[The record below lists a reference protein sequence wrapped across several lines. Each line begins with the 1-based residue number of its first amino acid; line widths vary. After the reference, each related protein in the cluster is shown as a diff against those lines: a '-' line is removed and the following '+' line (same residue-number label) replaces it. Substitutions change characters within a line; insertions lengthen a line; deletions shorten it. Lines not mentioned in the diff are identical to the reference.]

1 MRLIF
6 TIFFI
11 TISLFSQDIRIFNI
25 DNSNYP
31 LMKGN
36 IVLLNANGS
45 LVYSPNIA
53 SVKLFENGTQMNV
66 LNITCDINSK
76 KDKISAVLSVDLSLS
91 MNGQPFAL
99 AKAGAKAL
107 VSIMDSST
115 DEVAITG
122 FSDFALMINDF
133 TNNKNFLNTSI
144 DEMFLI
150 GGTNFNEAFLN
161 RRDGSISIASRAQHK
176 PIIIILTDGFA
187 NGRTQEVIDKAKEI
201 GAVIYSVIL
210 YGQAPQFLYDV
221 TRETGGLVFEN
232 IKTESDIV
240 KAYEAI
246 YRISQTLNACTIT
259 WESKNCD
266 LERRLDYEFMGVK
279 KFSNF
284 SVNNLQLS
292 SFDYPNSKFIS
303 YKGTSL
309 GTTGRRQFGLTARQE
324 DLVIDNII
332 VENSKFKVILPQ
344 NVNYPINIQR
354 DSTFQFFV
362 DFDYDIEGFQF
373 SKFTIS
379 SNVCNDNIFYA
390 SGGIPAGA
398 NSQYIDIIE
407 PNGGEVYFRGADST
421 IKWQANEADD
431 KLIIEFSSDKGKN
444 WKELA
449 RDYKGYNL
457 NYKYPS
463 ITSNDCL
470 VRITKLSDS
479 VGYEY
484 MVTNTDSVNNSSVSW
499 QPSGDKIILGGNDGY
514 IRVVDGFTHYNI
526 TKYYAHSKVNDIEW
540 SPDAIRYASGGDD
553 GKIKLW
559 IDGDNIAYDS
569 VDASSGA
576 VTSLE
581 WSTDGTRL
589 ISGDNLGNLT
599 LWNSADLSKIKQLK
613 ISQKQ
618 INDISFS
625 PNGSKLAVALSDTTV
640 CILLA
645 NSFQQLM
652 KYPLHQGAVSSLDWL
667 NDDWIVSVS
676 TQAFN
681 NNVIIS
687 SSVLG
692 QQIAAYPVKET
703 LQKVR
708 ISRLNNLVAM
718 VGSNGTINLWGLSD
732 FKEKYNI
739 KTATSWAS
747 QDLAISPDETRIVVA
762 SNGKNSGQTLKFNS
776 IRKFPQYRTT
786 SDSTFSLVDFQLFSD
801 NIDFGKILIGR
812 TKDSV
817 VTNYITI
824 NSKLPIQIDSM
835 RIVNDIDDVFNLTSK
850 GNVLLFE
857 DDIFD
862 LNISF
867 TPKTTKTYI
876 ARLEIFTKQV
886 TYSKEIRGEGYK
898 NGINDYY
905 LDFGDLEINKS
916 IRKQLEISNSSTDDI
931 QIDSIIVK
939 GPNLDIFSLIQG
951 NTQSILKANN
961 QNNKNLIFEFV
972 PKLDVNYTS
981 LAYIYF
987 KSKDSPAR
995 IFISGRGIKAEL
1007 FYSQKDTLISNCDS
1021 NLVQIINFK
1030 NTGTLNLEVKNLSS
1044 SDLIFDDTDFTI
1056 KPDEGID
1063 IKASLNSM
1071 PSGTYSIHYY
1081 FSTNDID
1088 NLNISNSFTFIQ
1100 KNSNLEIPI
1109 SVINFDNSILNN
1121 KETQNIVVKNIDEI
1135 DINWDYSLPYQIN
1148 NSEFYIESVNPSKIS
1163 KNESSTFVISFTRQ
1177 DKLDKSEIL
1186 EIKDACGKN
1195 YNVIINSKYNNG
1207 IDGIKYPT
1215 KLEKILT
1222 CEVFL
1227 DTTITIENISSNILK
1242 VKDIFSK
1249 KYNFSTIDFPYIL
1262 NPNEKLNIN
1271 IKFNDFGIDYIDT
1284 IEVKF
1289 EDFSIYIPIKIQF
1302 KNSQINLI
1310 DNDKI
1315 ITIDNSGATNSYFVV
1330 KNIGSLPEYWNS
1342 ININNTSFK
1351 ITNIQPRPTLPNESA
1366 TFSFTYDTK
1375 EENSISF
1382 EILDSCQFIHTQT
1395 LHFKYGNIP
1404 KLSLKVQDINGNVDD
1419 FKNII
1424 IELENYEDFNLNDKE
1439 GISFQL
1445 SYNSTLLEN
1454 KNENVMIDSNNRTLE
1469 DYELKFSDLINN
1481 KWQLENYKILWG
1493 NDSTSALK
1501 LENIKFIFDDT
1512 NKVVKSTDGL
1522 LRVLDLCQ
1530 IGGTRLYFTGDIPY
1544 LKGVFPNPA
1553 STKVNIE
1560 FGLMNESEIDLE
1572 VFNFRGERVYK
1583 NKFNRNKQDS
1593 KIILDIDLGDG
1604 MYYIK
1609 ASIYDKIL
1617 NKSFNYDYK
1626 FIVKK

>member
-1 MRLIF
+1 
-6 TIFFI
+6 
-11 TISLFSQDIRIFNI
+11 
-25 DNSNYP
+25 
-31 LMKGN
+31 MKGN

-45 LVYSPNIA
+45 LVYNPNIA
-53 SVKLFENGTQMNV
+53 SVKLYENGTQMNV
-66 LNITCDINSK
+66 LDITCDINTK
-76 KDKISAVLSVDLSLS
+76 KDQISAVLSVDLSLS

-107 VSIMDSST
+107 VNIMDSSS
-115 DEVAITG
+115 DEVAISG

-133 TNNKNFLNTSI
+133 TNNKNFLNNSI

-150 GGTNFNEAFLN
+150 GGTNFNDAFLN
-161 RRDGSISIASRAQHK
+161 KRDGSLSIASRAKYK
-176 PIIIILTDGFA
+176 PVIIILTDGFA

-246 YRISQTLNACTIT
+246 YRISQTLDACTIT

-284 SVNNLQLS
+284 NVDNLQLS
-292 SFDYPNSKFIS
+292 RFDYPNSKFIS
-303 YKGTSL
+303 YKGTTL

-324 DLVIDNII
+324 DLVVDSII
-332 VENSKFKVILPQ
+332 VENNKFKVVLPQ
-344 NVNYPINIQR
+344 NESYPISIQR
-354 DSTFQFFV
+354 DSTHQFFV

-373 SKFTIS
+373 SKFTII

-398 NSQYIDIIE
+398 NSKYVDIIE

-444 WKELA
+444 WKEIA
-449 RDYKGYNL
+449 KDYQGYSL
-457 NYKYPS
+457 SYKYPS

-499 QPSGDKIILGGNDGY
+499 QPSGDKIILGGIDGY

-526 TKYYAHSKVNDIEW
+526 TKFYAHSKVNDVEW
-540 SPDAIRYASGGDD
+540 APDAIRYASGGDD

-569 VDASSGA
+569 VNASIGA
-576 VTSLE
+576 ITSLE
-581 WSTDGTRL
+581 WSADGTRL

-599 LWNSADLSKIKQLK
+599 LWNSADLSMIKQLK
-613 ISQKQ
+613 VSQKQ

-625 PNGSKLAVALSDTTV
+625 PNWSRLAVALSDTSV

-652 KYPLHQGAVSSLDWL
+652 KYPLHQGVVSSLDWL

-718 VGSNGTINLWGLSD
+718 VGSNGTLNLWGLSD

-739 KTATSWAS
+739 KTVTSWAS

-786 SDSTFSLVDFQLFSD
+786 SDSTFSLIDFQLFSN

-812 TKDSV
+812 TKDSIISD
-817 VTNYITI
+817 YIQI
-824 NSKLPIQIDSM
+824 NSKLPIRIDSI
-835 RIVNDIDDVFNLTSK
+835 RIVNDVDDVFNLTSN
-850 GNVLLFE
+850 GNVLLNE
-857 DDIFD
+857 GDIFD

-898 NGINDYY
+898 NGISDYY

-916 IRKQLEISNSSTDDI
+916 TRKQLEISNSSVDDI
-931 QIDSIIVK
+931 QIDSVIVI

-951 NTQSILKANN
+951 NSQSILKANN
-961 QNNKNLIFEFV
+961 QNNKNLVFEFV
-972 PKLDVNYTS
+972 PKLGVNYTS

-987 KSKDSPAR
+987 QSKDSPAR

-1007 FYSQKDTLISNCDS
+1007 SYTQKDTLISNCHS
-1021 NLVQIINFK
+1021 NLSQIIKFK
-1030 NTGTLNLEVKNLSS
+1030 NTGTLALEIKNLSS
-1044 SDLIFDDTDFTI
+1044 SVLIFNDTNFIIQPDD
-1056 KPDEGID
+1056 EVD
-1063 IKASLNSM
+1063 ITASLKSM
-1071 PSGTYSIHYY
+1071 PSGTYFINYN

-1088 NLNISNSFTFIQ
+1088 NLNISNSFTYIQ

-1109 SVINFDNSILNN
+1109 NTINFDNSVISN
-1121 KETQNIVVKNIDEI
+1121 KETQYFIVKNIDEL
-1135 DINWDYSLPYQIN
+1135 DINWNYALPYQIN
-1148 NSEFYIESVNPSKIS
+1148 NSEFFIESINPQLIS
-1163 KNESSTFVISFTRQ
+1163 KNENSTFTLSYTRQ
-1177 DKLDKSEIL
+1177 DKLDKSTNL
-1186 EIKDACGKN
+1186 ELKDACGNN
-1195 YNVIINSKYNNG
+1195 YNITINSTYDNG
-1207 IDGIKYPT
+1207 KESIKYPSSI
-1215 KLEKILT
+1215 EKTLV
-1222 CEVFL
+1222 CESFL
-1227 DTTITIENISSNILK
+1227 DTTITIENISNK
-1242 VKDIFSK
+1242 VLNVKSIFSK
-1249 KYNFSTIDFPYIL
+1249 NYNFSNIVLPYTL
-1262 NPNEKLNIN
+1262 NPNGKLNIN
-1271 IKFNDFGIDYIDT
+1271 LKLKNIGFELIDT
-1284 IEVKF
+1284 IEVVF
-1289 EDFSIYIPIKIQF
+1289 EDFSIQIPIKIQF
-1302 KNSQINLI
+1302 LNSQLDLV
-1310 DNDKI
+1310 DNDKV
-1315 ITIDNSGATNSYFVV
+1315 ITIDNSGTTTSYFVI
-1330 KNIGSLPEYWNS
+1330 KNIGNLPENWNN
-1342 ININNTSFK
+1342 INITDPNFK
-1351 ITNIQPRPTLPNESA
+1351 ITKIQPLPTLSDESA
-1366 TFSFTYDTK
+1366 TFSFTYETK
-1375 EENSISF
+1375 EEITISF
-1382 EILDSCQFIHTQT
+1382 NILDSCQFIHTQT
-1395 LHFKYGNIP
+1395 LHFKYGNVA
-1404 KLSLKVQDINGNVDD
+1404 KLSLKVQDIFGNVDD
-1419 FKNII
+1419 IKNII
-1424 IELENYEDFNLNDKE
+1424 IELENYEDFSLNEKE

-1445 SYNSTLLEN
+1445 SYNSTLLDN
-1454 KNENVMIDSNNRTLE
+1454 GNENVIIDSNNRNVE
-1469 DYELKFSDLINN
+1469 DFELKFSNLVN
-1481 KWQLENYKILWG
+1481 KQWKLENYKILWG
-1493 NDSTSALK
+1493 NDSTSTLK
-1501 LENIKFIFDDT
+1501 IDNLKFIVDDE

-1530 IGGTRLYFTGDIPY
+1530 IGGTRLYFAGEIPY

-1553 STKVNIE
+1553 TTKVNIE

-1572 VFNFRGERVYK
+1572 IFNFRGERVYK
-1583 NKFNRNKQDS
+1583 KEFNRNKQES
-1593 KIILDIDLGDG
+1593 NIILDAILGDG

-1609 ASIYDKIL
+1609 ASIFDKVL
-1617 NKSFNYDYK
+1617 NKSFNYNYK